1 MLVILPIWEENAR
14 QVSIK
19 WPQDELPHKPRHS
32 ENSSPPHLAF
42 RISACQMPLLVSEEH
57 SHAGRVLAH
66 AGPRVPSAAE
76 TAA

>member
-1 MLVILPIWEENAR
+1 MFREPTDNSGHVPLLENSEAIIRVPTRGKGIILVLVILPIWEENAR

-42 RISACQMPLLVSEEH
+42 RISA
-57 SHAGRVLAH
+57 
-66 AGPRVPSAAE
+66 
-76 TAA
+76 